1 MDNVGHVLVFNVLAY
16 SLLNR
21 STFPSLHPP
30 PSPGLWLFWDSSTEC
45 LEKREKYSLATDFT
59 REIYAF

>member
-21 STFPSLHPP
+21 STFPSIFFPNLVC
-30 PSPGLWLFWDSSTEC
+30 G
-45 LEKREKYSLATDFT
+45 YSGILVQNVLK
-59 REIYAF
+59 

>member
-21 STFPSLHPP
+21 STFPSFSPP
-30 PSPGLWLFWDSSTEC
+30 LGLWLFWDSSTEC
-45 LEKREKYSLATDFT
+45 LEKREKYSVAADLTQ
-59 REIYAF
+59 EIYAC